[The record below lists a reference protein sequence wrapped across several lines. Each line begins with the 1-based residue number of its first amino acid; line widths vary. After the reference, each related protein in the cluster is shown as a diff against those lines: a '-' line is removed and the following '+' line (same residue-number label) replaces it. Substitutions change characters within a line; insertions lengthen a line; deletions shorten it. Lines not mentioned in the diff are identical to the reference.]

1 MGTTSVGYSIVIDFR
16 SWLSANWQGC
26 MRSSS
31 QLSRVEGKDGFGF
44 LSKSNN
50 SGKTKGTFYFFL
62 GGLKQIQGSGIF
74 SCFAAKSVRR
84 DVWYLLVRAR
94 FWLRK
99 VRKKEKREKREKS
112 KSQKVE
118 KQWFLQSSHF
128 LPSFFARKIEK

>member
-50 SGKTKGTFYFFL
+50 SGKTIGTISIFFWGVLNKSKGPASSLVLPLSQLDVTF
-62 GGLKQIQGSGIF
+62 GIF
-74 SCFAAKSVRR
+74 LSVH
-84 DVWYLLVRAR
+84 V
-94 FWLRK
+94 FG
-99 VRKKEKREKREKS
+99 
-112 KSQKVE
+112 
-118 KQWFLQSSHF
+118 
-128 LPSFFARKIEK
+128 